1 MFDDA
6 EKGKVNHYKAVNDK
20 KGKVHGFGKQYNK
33 DKGKKKDVRGGSKPN
48 VADVKCFKCGDLGQ
62 YSNDCKKGESCY
74 KCGKVGHKSFKCKKE
89 VTCFYYGEAGHIS
102 TKCTKPKKAA
112 RKVFVL
118 NAEEVEQ
125 PDNII

>member
-1 MFDDA
+1 
-6 EKGKVNHYKAVNDK
+6 
-20 KGKVHGFGKQYNK
+20 
-33 DKGKKKDVRGGSKPN
+33 
-48 VADVKCFKCGDLGQ
+48 VKCFKCGGFGQ

-89 VTCFYYGEAGHIS
+89 IVCYNCGEAGHIS

-112 RKVFVL
+112 GKVFAL

-125 PDNII
+125 PNNLIRGKCPVNFGNIDFELDLVCLPLKHMNVIFGMD